1 MQILKRYFRP
11 FTMSSVIYLD
21 NNATT
26 QIAPEVFEAM
36 LPWLREGYGNPSS
49 AYRLGRAAAGALDEA
64 RARVAALAGCQ
75 NEEMIFT
82 SCGTDSINTA
92 ILSALALDPDKRH
105 IVTSAVEHSATIKLC
120 EYLARRG
127 YEITWLPVDILGQ
140 LDLVRLEESIRPD
153 TAIVSLLWANNETG
167 VLFPV
172 HEIAAIT
179 QKKKTILHIDAVQAF
194 GKLPF
199 QLEGSGIQFV
209 SLSGHKLY
217 APKGVGGLYVNRRVK
232 YTPLL
237 RGSQE
242 NARRGGTQNVA
253 SIVAFGKAAELAS
266 AHINDPRIREL
277 RNKLESSLLS
287 SISGASLNGAPDC
300 RLPNTS
306 NISFDGIESEGAL
319 ILLDERGICC
329 SAGSACSSGSV
340 NPSHVLKAMGL
351 SNDKARASLRF
362 SVGRFTTLEDIEN
375 ACEVIPSIIA
385 KLRELS
391 PMGSQ
396 VLAA

>member
-1 MQILKRYFRP
+1 
-11 FTMSSVIYLD
+11 MSSVIYLD

-49 AYRLGRAAAGALDEA
+49 AYRLGRAAEGALVEA

-82 SCGTDSINTA
+82 SCGTESINTA

-127 YEITWLPVDILGQ
+127 YEITWLPVDSSGQ
-140 LDLVRLEESIRPD
+140 LDLARLEESIRPD

-172 HEIAAIT
+172 QEIAAIT

-194 GKLPF
+194 GKMPF

-253 SIVAFGKAAELAS
+253 SIVAFGKASELAA

-277 RNKLESSLLS
+277 RDKLESSLLS
-287 SISGASLNGAPDC
+287 SISGSSLNGAPDC

-362 SVGRFTTLEDIEN
+362 SVGRFTTPEDIEN
-375 ACEVIPSIIA
+375 ACEVIPAVIT

-391 PMGSQ
+391 PIGSQ
-396 VLAA
+396 VLVA

>member
-1 MQILKRYFRP
+1 
-11 FTMSSVIYLD
+11 MSSVIYLD

-49 AYRLGRAAAGALDEA
+49 AYRLGRAAEGALVEA

-75 NEEMIFT
+75 NEEMVFT
-82 SCGTDSINTA
+82 SCGTESINTA

-127 YEITWLPVDILGQ
+127 YEITWLPVDSSGQ
-140 LDLVRLEESIRPD
+140 LDLARLEESIRPD

-172 HEIAAIT
+172 QEIAAIT
-179 QKKKTILHIDAVQAF
+179 HKKKTILHIDAVQAF
-194 GKLPF
+194 GKMPF

-253 SIVAFGKAAELAS
+253 SIVAFGKAAELAA

-287 SISGASLNGAPDC
+287 SIPGSSLNGAPDC

-362 SVGRFTTLEDIEN
+362 SVGRFTTPQDIEN
-375 ACEVIPSIIA
+375 ACEVIAAVIT

-391 PMGSQ
+391 PIGSQ
-396 VLAA
+396 VLVA